1 MHTHALMH
9 TDMGYFPHKVDNI
22 SHHSADRGC
31 MNILN
36 GIVCLSNNW
45 WHHIFSDPQL
55 SASLYHVTVF
65 WRLSSIFSLAHW
77 CCRVRSTRS
86 MKAECAGLWRGR
98 CLCNG
103 GSTSVIT
110 LVDIQQLNFDISN
123 TYISNTMDI
132 LMCFLSPNHLFFFF
146 LIFTLS
152 F

>member
-1 MHTHALMH
+1 M
-9 TDMGYFPHKVDNI
+9 V
-22 SHHSADRGC
+22 SSAWAIIGD
-31 MNILN
+31 ITSLVTLN
-36 GIVCLSNNW
+36 CPR
-45 WHHIFSDPQL
+45 H
-55 SASLYHVTVF
+55 LYHVTVF

-132 LMCFLSPNHLFFFF
+132 LMCFLSPNHFFFF
-146 LIFTLS
+146 FWFLPLVFKQSYLDRDNEVYIYNCIASVNRSLFL
-152 F
+152 